1 MEIESDDM
9 QCEPIVTQSSLSNIK
24 YMENPIK
31 HEPVYHM
38 ETFYARP
45 GIKRKG
51 HQSLTDTL
59 SGTCTL
65 IEI

>member
-9 QCEPIVTQSSLSNIK
+9 QCESIVMQSSLSNIK
-24 YMENPIK
+24 YMEDPIE
-31 HEPVYHM
+31 HEPMYHM
-38 ETFYARP
+38 ETFHATSSD
-45 GIKRKG
+45 IKG
-51 HQSLTDTL
+51 DQSLTDIL

>member
-9 QCEPIVTQSSLSNIK
+9 QCESIVMQSPLSNIK
-24 YMENPIK
+24 YMEDPIE
-31 HEPVYHM
+31 HEPMYHM
-38 ETFYARP
+38 ETIHASSS
-45 GIKRKG
+45 GIKG
-51 HQSLTDTL
+51 NQSLTDTL